1 MSSSGSRP
9 LVVSDCD
16 EVLLHLITHFR
27 DFLGEEHGVDFL
39 WAGGT
44 FANAMRYK
52 DTGEALTEA
61 EMWRLLNLF
70 FDTEM
75 HRQTPIAGAVGAV
88 AALNEVADVVVLTN
102 LMDHRLKLRAAQL
115 ASHGIHAR
123 VFTNQGPKG
132 PALKKIVEE
141 FRPTTTIFI
150 DDIAQHHASAANDV
164 AEVTRLHF
172 CGEPLIAPHIECAHE
187 AGHAH
192 ARIDNWDEALPWLL
206 ERLQEEDR

>member
-1 MSSSGSRP
+1 MSSQGSRP

-16 EVLLHLITHFR
+16 GVLLHLIAHFQ
-27 DFLGEEHGVDFL
+27 DFLGEEHGVDFQCED
-39 WAGGT
+39 GN
-44 FANAMRYK
+44 FANSMRYK
-52 DTGEALTEA
+52 ESGEALSEA

-75 HRQTPIAGAVGAV
+75 HRQTPISGAVEAV
-88 AALNEVADVVVLTN
+88 AVLNEVADVVVLTN
-102 LMDHRLKLRAAQL
+102 LMDHRLQLRAAQL

-132 PALKKIVEE
+132 PALKRIVEE
-141 FRPTTTIFI
+141 FRPTATFFI
-150 DDIAQHHASAANDV
+150 DDIAQHHASVAEDV

-172 CGEPLIAPHIECAHE
+172 CGEPLVAPHIDCAHK

-192 ARIDNWDEALPWLL
+192 ARIDNWAEALPWLL
-206 ERLQEEDR
+206 EKLQEENR

>member
-1 MSSSGSRP
+1 MSGAGSRP
-9 LVVSDCD
+9 LVVTDCD

-27 DFLGEEHGVDFL
+27 DFLGEEHGVDFF
-39 WAGGT
+39 WGGGN
-44 FANAMRYK
+44 FANSMRYR
-52 DTGEALTEA
+52 DSGEALSEE

-75 HRQTPIAGAVGAV
+75 HRQTPIAGAVEAV
-88 AALNEVADVVVLTN
+88 AALNEFADVVVLTN

-141 FRPTTTIFI
+141 FRPSATFFI
-150 DDIAQHHASAANDV
+150 DDIAQHHQSAAEDV
-164 AEVTRLHF
+164 AETTRLHF
-172 CGEPLIAPHIECAHE
+172 CGEPQVAPHIVCAFE

-206 ERLQEEDR
+206 ERLREETP

>member
-1 MSSSGSRP
+1 MSSSGNRP

-16 EVLLHLITHFR
+16 EVLLHLITYFR

-52 DTGEALTEA
+52 DSGEALTEA

-75 HRQTPIAGAVGAV
+75 HRQTPIAGAVEAV

-132 PALKKIVEE
+132 PALKRIVEE
-141 FRPTTTIFI
+141 FQPTATIFI
-150 DDIAQHHASAANDV
+150 DDIAQHHASAAEDA

>member
-1 MSSSGSRP
+1 MNRP
-9 LVVSDCD
+9 LVVTDCD
-16 EVLLHLITHFR
+16 EVLLHLIAHFR
-27 DFLGEEHGVDFL
+27 DFLGEEHGVDFH
-39 WAGGT
+39 WEGGT
-44 FANAMRYK
+44 FANSMRHQ
-52 DTGEALTEA
+52 DSGDALTEA

-75 HRQTPIAGAVGAV
+75 HRQTPISGAVEAI
-88 AALNEVADVVVLTN
+88 AALNEVAEVVVLTN

-132 PALKKIVEE
+132 PALKRIVEE
-141 FRPTTTIFI
+141 FQPTATFFI
-150 DDIAQHHASAANDV
+150 DDIAQHHASVAEDV

-192 ARIDNWDEALPWLL
+192 ARIDNWADALPWLL
-206 ERLQEEDR
+206 ERLNEENS